1 MPRKPIKYL
10 AALLLVL
17 LFSSLIAVYV
27 SQLKS
32 PNTVNVWISNGRC
45 SGLDKDNGTAGF
57 VFANV
62 VENESRAVF
71 REEGLHKQMNVSET
85 KFLSVCDGIMI
96 WANDSLNAY
105 RFPLVS
111 DDDPYF
117 TDSIYLSVK
126 NIHTTVTAG
135 GKSPVTVET
144 FNPHGSI
151 AEGKAYAYVD
161 LDKTENMLNIK
172 GNMSYT
178 LSVTADTAV
187 SVALPPFMGLSSNPD
202 KLTQK
207 QTMALGSIEITCENG
222 VRQTAAIDF
231 PYRTVSFAV
240 QSPYLQTIS

>member
-1 MPRKPIKYL
+1 MPRKHIKYL

-17 LFSSLIAVYV
+17 LISSLIVVYV

-32 PNTVNVWISNGRC
+32 PNTVNVWLSNGRC
-45 SGLDKDNGTAGF
+45 TGLDKDNGTAVF

-62 VENESRAVF
+62 VENESGAMF
-71 REEGLHKQMNVSET
+71 REQGLHKQVNVSEAR
-85 KFLSVCDGIMI
+85 FLSVCDGIMI

-105 RFPLVS
+105 HFPVVS

-117 TDSIYLSVK
+117 MDSIYLSVT
-126 NIHTTVTAG
+126 NIHTTVTTE
-135 GKSPVTVET
+135 GKNPVAVET

-161 LDKTENMLNIK
+161 LDKVENMLGVK

-178 LSVTADTAV
+178 FSITADTAI
-187 SVALPPFMGLSSNPD
+187 SIALPPFIGLSSNPD
-202 KLTQK
+202 KLTRQ
-207 QTMALGSIEITCENG
+207 QTMDFGSIEVVCVNG
-222 VRQTAAIDF
+222 VRQYAVIDF
-231 PYRTVSFAV
+231 PYRTVSFTV